1 MATTSNKNLSEPNY
15 GDTNWNVPLN
25 NNFTYLDQ
33 GFGSTFPVYVGTG
46 GTTALTT
53 GTAAISSVLWYNAQQ
68 LTVVSGS
75 AGSPVNLA
83 SDATITIPTTLGT
96 GTLGGAWIVRN
107 TLTTTQQGIYYVYV
121 KVAGSATSVLIPNG
135 TSVYVYSDGTTL
147 RIADDGT
154 LQTESNASFGTLK
167 SDGTTNL
174 NISSG
179 KTTIGWQLPFTV
191 TITNATP
198 AVVSFSTAVS
208 PDATLP
214 ANNTPVYFT
223 TTGSLPTGITANA
236 TYYVR
241 NASSTSFN
249 ISPYYGGALA
259 ANQVT
264 ISVASP
270 AVITNADDNAPQAG
284 TSVVFT
290 TTGALPTGLTAG
302 ATYYVANPVGKTYNV
317 SASSGL
323 TPLVNT
329 TATGSGVNT
338 ATFGTT
344 LINTSSAGSGTHTI
358 YMGTTAALN
367 VEGDISFTGELQAAG
382 DVGNSGQYLQTQG
395 AGLPPIWSTVGQQVI
410 DYQPFTSSGTWVKP
424 AGATGDDIV
433 TGFIWAGGGGASKG
447 GGGGGACIQ
456 FWFKASQC
464 SATETVTIGA
474 GGTASNSA
482 AGGAGGNSSFNGVT
496 VYGGGPGGGG
506 NGTNSGGGGGGG
518 GGAFSAGVS
527 GANSAA
533 TNFNLIPGG
542 GPNSGAYFDAAG
554 GSAVLGDN
562 IYGGGSGA
570 GSNQYSKRSVWGG
583 GGAGGASS
591 TAGEA
596 AGSSSIWGGGGGGA
610 SLTNGVSNGGNSI
623 FGGNGG
629 DESTAGTA
637 PGGGGGGGSA
647 AGAGARGEARI
658 WTIRAVAG

>member
-147 RIADDGT
+147 RLANDGT

-223 TTGSLPTGITANA
+223 TTGSLPTGVTANA

-302 ATYYVANPVGKTYNV
+302 ATYYVANPSGKTYNV

-323 TPLVNT
+323 TPLVTT
-329 TATGSGVNT
+329 TAAGNGVHT

-344 LINTSSAGSGTHTI
+344 LVNTSSAGSGTHTI

-367 VEGDISFTGELQAAG
+367 VEGDISFTGTLQSAG

-410 DYQPFTSSGTWVKP
+410 DYQPFTSSGTWIKP

-433 TGFIWAGGGGASKG
+433 TGFIWAGGGGGGNAGGG
-447 GGGGGACIQ
+447 GGGGGACLQ

-464 SATETVTIGA
+464 GATETVTIGA
-474 GGTASNSA
+474 GGTV
-482 AGGAGGNSSFNGVT
+482 GAVGGNSSFNGVT
-496 VYGGGPGGGG
+496 VYGGGLGGAGSSV
-506 NGTNSGGGGGGG
+506 NTGGGGGGG
-518 GGAFSAGVS
+518 GGISSAGTA
-527 GANSAA
+527 GNNAA
-533 TNFNLIPGG
+533 STNGLLVPGG
-542 GPNSGAYFDAAG
+542 SPLTSAYLDATGAAQQ
-554 GSAVLGDN
+554 GSSV
-562 IYGGGSGA
+562 YGGGSGSGA
-570 GSNQYSKRSVWGG
+570 NVTSRSSVWGG
-583 GGAGGASS
+583 GGGGAAANNVASQANG
-591 TAGEA
+591 AG
-596 AGSSSIWGGGGGGA
+596 SIWGGGGGAGLLNA
-610 SLTNGVSNGGNSI
+610 SASTGGNSI
-623 FGGNGG
+623 FGGAGG
-629 DESTAGTA
+629 DENTAGTA
-637 PGGGGGGGSA
+637 PGGGGGGGGS
-647 AGAGARGEARI
+647 GYAGARGEARI

>member
-1 MATTSNKNLSEPNY
+1 MATTTSNKNLSEPDY

-75 AGSPVNLA
+75 AGSPQNLA

-154 LQTESNASFGTLK
+154 LQTKSNASFGTLK
-167 SDGTTNL
+167 SDATTNL

-198 AVVSFSTAVS
+198 AVISFSTAVS
-208 PDATLP
+208 PSATLP
-214 ANNTPVYFT
+214 SDNTPVYFT
-223 TTGSLPTGITANA
+223 TTGSLPTGITANS

-241 NASSTSFN
+241 NAASTSFN
-249 ISPYYGGALA
+249 LSPYYGGSLT
-259 ANQVT
+259 ANTVS

-270 AVITNADDNAPQAG
+270 AVITNADDDAPQAG

-290 TTGALPTGLTAG
+290 TTGSLPTGLTAG
-302 ATYYVANPVGKTYNV
+302 STYYVANPVGKTYNV

-344 LINTSSAGSGTHTI
+344 LVNTSSAGSGTHTI

-367 VEGDISFTGELQAAG
+367 VKGEINFTGELQAAG
-382 DVGNSGQYLQTQG
+382 DVGNSGQYLKTQG
-395 AGLPPIWSTVGQQVI
+395 AGLPPIWATVGQTVL
-410 DYQPFTSSGTWVKP
+410 DYQAFTATGSWIKP

-433 TGFIWAGGGGASKG
+433 TGFIWAGGGGG
-447 GGGGGACIQ
+447 GSSGGSGAGGGACFQ
-456 FWFKASQC
+456 FWYKASQL

-474 GGTASNSA
+474 GGA
-482 AGGAGGNSSFNGVT
+482 ADNAGGNSSFATNNAARIVT
-496 VYGGGPGGGG
+496 VYGGGRGAGP
-506 NGTNSGGGGGGG
+506 NSSNGGGGGGG
-518 GGAFSAGVS
+518 GILSAGTQGS
-527 GANSAA
+527 AFDTTNANY
-533 TNFNLIPGG
+533 PVR
-542 GPNSGAYFDAAG
+542 G
-554 GSAVLGDN
+554 GSPSQTPSSNGTSFEN
-562 IYGGGSGA
+562 MGYGGGAGGIVSGQGYA
-570 GSNQYSKRSVWGG
+570 SVWGG
-583 GGAGGASS
+583 GGGGGFTTGGGDQSGGASV
-591 TAGEA
+591 
-596 AGSSSIWGGGGGGA
+596 WGGGGGGGK
-610 SLTNGVSNGGNSI
+610 TNGTSNGGTSV
-623 FGGNGG
+623 FGGAGG
-629 DESTAGTA
+629 AKSVAGTA
-637 PGGGGGGGSA
+637 PGGGGGMNS
-647 AGAGARGEARI
+647 AGARGECRV